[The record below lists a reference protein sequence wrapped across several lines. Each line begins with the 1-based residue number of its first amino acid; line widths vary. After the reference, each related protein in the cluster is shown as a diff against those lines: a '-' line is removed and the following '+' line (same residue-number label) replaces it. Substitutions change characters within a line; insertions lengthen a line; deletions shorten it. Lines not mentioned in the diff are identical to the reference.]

1 MLFSQT
7 TAITMLALVVAIAP
21 MVALLMWWLQ
31 PQQSLSELIQD
42 ARRRP

>member
-1 MLFSQT
+1 MFSQSA
-7 TAITMLALVVAIAP
+7 AITMLTLVLAMAP